1 MLQYIAFCDR
11 GICAIYFGMKNQ
23 GISRHLNWI
32 VLWSVKVEWKQ
43 LGNAG
48 LQVPY
53 QYLKK

>member
-1 MLQYIAFCDR
+1 MLQYIAFYDR
-11 GICAIYFGMKNQ
+11 GICAIYYGMKNQ